1 MMITSESLTRAI
13 EEEEEEEEEA
23 IKDGRAGVELL
34 RPRLTSWH
42 CCEVALKDWQ

>member
-13 EEEEEEEEEA
+13 EEEEEEEEA

-34 RPRLTSWH
+34 RPWLTSWH
-42 CCEVALKDWQ
+42 CCEVALNDWQ

>member
-13 EEEEEEEEEA
+13 EEEEEA